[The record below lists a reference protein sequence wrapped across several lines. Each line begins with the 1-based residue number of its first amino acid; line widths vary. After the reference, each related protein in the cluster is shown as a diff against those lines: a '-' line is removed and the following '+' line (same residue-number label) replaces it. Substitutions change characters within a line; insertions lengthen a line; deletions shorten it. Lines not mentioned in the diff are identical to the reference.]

1 MSRIGKSPINV
12 PSGVTVTING
22 TNVAVKGPKG
32 NLNRDLNSDM
42 DIKQDGQVIT
52 VTPKQDLKELS
63 KFHGLTRTLIN
74 NMVVG
79 VSEGYSKRL
88 KMIGV
93 GYRGVAKGKGLTLT
107 LGYSH
112 PIEVAEVPGIDF
124 KMEGQTTIIVSGAD
138 KELVGQWSATIRG
151 YRKPEPYHGKGVRY
165 EDERVATKA
174 GKTAGKK

>member
-1 MSRIGKSPINV
+1 MSRIGKAPINV
-12 PSGVTVTING
+12 PSGVTVTIKG
-22 TNVAVKGPKG
+22 MNVAVKGPKG
-32 NLNRDLNSDM
+32 NLNRDLHETMNINM
-42 DIKQDGQVIT
+42 DGQIIT
-52 VTPKQDLKELS
+52 VTPKKDLKEFS

-88 KMIGV
+88 KMVGV

-112 PIEVAEVPGIDF
+112 PIEVPAIEGIDF
-124 KMEGQTTIIVSGAD
+124 KMEGQTLLVVSGAD
-138 KELVGQWSATIRG
+138 KELVGQTSATIRG

-165 EDERVATKA
+165 ENERIITKA
-174 GKTAGKK
+174 GKSAGKK